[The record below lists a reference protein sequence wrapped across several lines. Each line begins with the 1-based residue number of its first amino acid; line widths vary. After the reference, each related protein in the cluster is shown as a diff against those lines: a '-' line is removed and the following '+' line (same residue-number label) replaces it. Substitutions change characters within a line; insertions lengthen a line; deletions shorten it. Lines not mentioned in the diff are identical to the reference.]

1 MGGVVM
7 KSATSFSRS
16 GVSDWILQRVSAV
29 ILAVYFVVIIAWL
42 LWAGEVTYTA
52 WHDFMTCTV
61 MRIFSLLAI
70 LSLAA
75 HAWIGMWTVFTDY
88 LTVRQMGA
96 KASFIRLLAQVVMGL
111 AIFVYVVWGIII
123 LWGN

>member
-16 GVSDWILQRVSAV
+16 GLSDWILQRVSAV
-29 ILAVYFVVIIAWL
+29 ILAVYFVVIVGWL
-42 LWAGEVTYTA
+42 IFAGEVSYTA
-52 WHDFMTCTV
+52 WHDFMTTTC

-70 LSLAA
+70 VSLAA

-88 LTVRQMGA
+88 LTVRQMGP
-96 KASFIRLLAQVVMGL
+96 KASFIRLIAQIGMGL
-111 AIFVYVVWGIII
+111 AVFVYVVWGIMI

>member
-1 MGGVVM
+1 M

-16 GVSDWILQRVSAV
+16 GLSDWIIQRVSAV
-29 ILAVYFVVIIAWL
+29 ILAVYFVVIVGWL
-42 LWAGEVTYTA
+42 ICAGDVTYTA
-52 WHDFMTCTV
+52 WHDFMTTTC

-88 LTVRQMGA
+88 LTVRQMGT
-96 KASFIRLLAQVVMGL
+96 KASFIRLLAQIGMALV
-111 AIFVYVVWGIII
+111 IFVYVVWGIMI

>member
-1 MGGVVM
+1 M

-16 GVSDWILQRVSAV
+16 GLSDWIIQRVSAV
-29 ILAVYFVVIIAWL
+29 ILAVYFVVIVGWL
-42 LWAGEVTYTA
+42 FNASDVSYST
-52 WHDFMTCTV
+52 WHDFMTHSA

-70 LSLAA
+70 VSLAA

-88 LTVRQMGA
+88 LTVRQMGP
-96 KASFIRLLAQVVMGL
+96 KASFIRLIAQIGMGL
-111 AIFVYVVWGIII
+111 AVFVYVVWGIMI

>member
-1 MGGVVM
+1 M

-29 ILAVYFVVIIAWL
+29 ILAVYFVVIVGWL
-42 LWAGEVTYTA
+42 IFAGEVTYTA
-52 WHDFMTCTV
+52 WHDFMTTTF

-70 LSLAA
+70 VALAA

-96 KASFIRLLAQVVMGL
+96 KASFIRLFAQIGMALV
-111 AIFVYVVWGIII
+111 IFVYVVWGIMI